1 MIKINRMGI
10 PKNYQNKVN
19 LENRVKA
26 LNEVNFYMVKSE
38 YTPKEGGDKVTSI
51 IEVNALNEEQMKKK
65 FDNIMSKENI
75 LDYKILSYQTFS
87 FSDRINSLGL
97 DSILNSN

>member
-1 MIKINRMGI
+1 MGI

-38 YTPKEGGDKVTSI
+38 YTPKDGGDKVTSI
-51 IEVNALNEEQMKKK
+51 IEVNALNEEQMEKK
-65 FDNIMSKENI
+65 FDKIMFKEGI
-75 LDYKILSYQTFS
+75 SDYKILNYQTSS
-87 FSDRINSLGL
+87 FSDRINNLGL
-97 DSILNSN
+97 DSILNTN